1 MSYEY
6 KGNQYRDRRWEMMRG
21 TPPPTWENA
30 CLKLSEENRELQER
44 IKRLE
49 EALDSLTLV
58 VGLTPIAGNKDALQ
72 EAVDLARAALQ
83 AKEAKP

>member
-1 MSYEY
+1 MGGGEAVSILDQIAFDQIADERD
-6 KGNQYRDRRWEMMRG
+6 KANQ
-21 TPPPTWENA
+21 ENKQ
-30 CLKLSEENRELQER
+30 LKER

-49 EALDSLTLV
+49 EALDCLTLV

-72 EAVDLARAALQ
+72 EAVDLARAALR